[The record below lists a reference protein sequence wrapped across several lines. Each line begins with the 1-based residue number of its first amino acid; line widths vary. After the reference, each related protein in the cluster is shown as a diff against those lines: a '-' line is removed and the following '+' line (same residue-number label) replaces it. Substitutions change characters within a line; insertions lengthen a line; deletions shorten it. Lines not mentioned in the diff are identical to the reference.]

1 MRKREHLKKI
11 EFEKEGIMNGNK
23 TEGRLGTI
31 IGKGTNIEGTVNIE
45 GATRIDGTVTGKL
58 VADDVITVGATGVV
72 KAEIKARSIVVGGRV
87 EGNLIAT
94 EKIELQAKSELI
106 GDITAKS
113 LLVEHGAIF
122 HGNSKMKESSPPAFA
137 PKPDTDKQTK

>member
-1 MRKREHLKKI
+1 
-11 EFEKEGIMNGNK
+11 MNGNK
-23 TEGRLGTI
+23 TETKLGTI
-31 IGKGTNIEGTVNIE
+31 IGKGTNVEGTVNIE

-58 VADDVITVGATGVV
+58 VADDVVTIGATGVV

-87 EGNLIAT
+87 EGNLFAS

-113 LLVEHGAIF
+113 LLVEHGAVF
-122 HGNSKMKESSPPAFA
+122 HGNSRMKEPTPSMIPPRQ
-137 PKPDTDKQTK
+137 DINKQGK